1 VDKQRIHMSIALIA
15 MRFFDPSQMCDN
27 VIIEDAM
34 VGDDEIS
41 EAGRKA
47 RFARWEE
54 LGLDVIRT
62 DLEATGGLRMV
73 GGPPAVRKLA
83 WEWVRMKEAERAKS
97 ADGSMSLDELARP
110 AQPQASLGD
119 PVSGSISDDLVAAAS
134 SRRHVQTLPS
144 TPRPHQQGEILTLK
158 PGIWG
163 MSVDLKEL
171 GRRILNWWHSS

>member
-1 VDKQRIHMSIALIA
+1 
-15 MRFFDPSQMCDN
+15 
-27 VIIEDAM
+27 M

-47 RFARWEE
+47 RFERWEQ

-97 ADGSMSLDELARP
+97 ADCSMSLDELVRR
-110 AQPQASLGD
+110 AQPQSSPAD
-119 PVSGSISDDLVAAAS
+119 PVSGQSLDDLVAAAS
-134 SRRHVQTLPS
+134 SRRPAQTLPS
-144 TPRPHQQGEILTLK
+144 TPPAHQQAEILTLK

-163 MSVDLKEL
+163 MSIDLKEL
-171 GRRILNWWHSS
+171 GRRVLNWWRGSKK

>member
-1 VDKQRIHMSIALIA
+1 
-15 MRFFDPSQMCDN
+15 
-27 VIIEDAM
+27 M
-34 VGDDEIS
+34 VGDNEIS

-47 RFARWEE
+47 RFERWEQ

-83 WEWVRMKEAERAKS
+83 WEWVRMKEAERAKR
-97 ADGSMSLDELARP
+97 ADSSMSLDELVRRAKP
-110 AQPQASLGD
+110 HSSLVD
-119 PVSGSISDDLVAAAS
+119 PVSGQSLDDLVAAAS
-134 SRRHVQTLPS
+134 PRLPAQTLPS
-144 TPRPHQQGEILTLK
+144 TPPPHRQGEILTLR

-171 GRRILNWWHSS
+171 GRRVLNRWRRS